1 MMDML
6 NSLFDPYDRKAR
18 LAPALLCALPLFV
31 SLLLLIPEVGALWG
45 AVGGLVLYCGG
56 AKFLTQVGRDRGKV
70 QDRPCTRPGAGSL
83 QWPCCAIPIRGS
95 TRRRRTAI
103 GHFCN
108 VPCPAWRW
116 RLPRKNEPIPRLLTT
131 VTKAQ
136 TRGSWHRPETGS
148 ASGCCLPRTSTTDFG
163 ETCGPSSHGR
173 SPWRRSPLPSLP
185 SRPSTPGR
193 ESSPLPSPHSAPS
206 LWASLVFIIV
216 HASFFALK
224 IRAAWVR
231 LVADAYAHQLLA
243 ACDAI
248 EIERQA

>member
-70 QDRPCTRPGAGSL
+70 QEPALYASWGRKPSVAMLRHSDTRLNAPTKNRYRAFLQRAVPGLALAS
-83 QWPCCAIPIRGS
+83 PEEE
-95 TRRRRTAI
+95 RTDPEAADD
-103 GHFCN
+103 GYESAN
-108 VPCPAWRW
+108 AW
-116 RLPRKNEPIPRLLTT
+116 LL
-131 VTKAQ
+131 AQ
-136 TRGSWHRPETGS
+136 TRNRERFGLLFAENINYGFRRNVWALKPWAFALEAIALAVVAFQAFDSWTGE
-148 ASGCCLPRTSTTDFG
+148 LSTTIPAL
-163 ETCGPSSHGR
+163 GP
-173 SPWRRSPLPSLP
+173 
-185 SRPSTPGR
+185 
-193 ESSPLPSPHSAPS
+193 E

-224 IRAAWVR
+224 IRAAWIR